1 MSRVSGKKLLVL
13 SLINKH
19 KLCFSNLAFQ
29 AGGDVMHVMLL
40 AEPVRRKTRLV
51 MVVGVYE
58 LCSLRFLRASLFP
71 HVAMFQPNSKME

>member
-1 MSRVSGKKLLVL
+1 MSRVSGKNLLVL

-19 KLCFSNLAFQ
+19 KLRFSNLAFQ
-29 AGGDVMHVMLL
+29 AGGDVMHVMLS
-40 AEPVRRKTRLV
+40 AKPVRRKTRLV

-58 LCSLRFLRASLFP
+58 LCSLRLLRASLFP